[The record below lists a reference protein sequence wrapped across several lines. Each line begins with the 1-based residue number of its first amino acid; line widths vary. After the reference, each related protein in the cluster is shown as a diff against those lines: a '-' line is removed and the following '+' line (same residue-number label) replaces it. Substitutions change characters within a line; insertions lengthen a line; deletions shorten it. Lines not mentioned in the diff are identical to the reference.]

1 MKILFVGF
9 NAKYI
14 NPTNQL
20 IHRMLKLFAKVDLYG
35 PGFVSDEELDR
46 GLSAFSQARGPFDF
60 IITTTQLA
68 IEANPEETENFYR
81 KYSLLQWGHSSIRF
95 FMTDVKKY
103 MGRSTVPKL
112 VFVMDLD
119 THGVSQKTLNSLIN
133 FSDYIV
139 AWGNGFSRKNSELP
153 YLELE
158 SDYKR
163 KAKLVPLGL
172 WNQFCEDH
180 RARFLNL
187 GHFVGLHEFDF
198 SPLNARRYHVSVAGQ
213 LYYARNKA
221 LRDLRRSDR
230 LCVGSTGYRLAFSL
244 ADKLGFSPYSKL
256 ISQTIYR
263 LLFKNLLCTSQISM
277 TDGAAYDM
285 VIRKFFEIPAAG
297 AVLLARPCA
306 GFEALGFRDAE
317 SAIIL
322 NENDPV
328 GQVLALLKSPDH
340 LQSIANKGRELVWQH
355 HSITARAQQMK
366 SALDRIKGGIFKGSS
381 WRAGQFILTD

>member
-9 NAKYI
+9 NAEYI

-20 IHRMLKLFAKVDLYG
+20 IHRMLKLFAEVVFYG
-35 PGFVSDEELDR
+35 PGFVSDKELHR
-46 GLSAFSQARGPFDF
+46 GVKAFYDQHGPFDF
-60 IITTTQLA
+60 LATTSQLA
-68 IEANPEETENFYR
+68 ADAIPKATESFYR
-81 KYSLLQWGHSSIRF
+81 RNALCPWDKPPVGL
-95 FMTDVKKY
+95 FMTDARKY
-103 MGRSTVPKL
+103 MERSSVPKL

-119 THGVSQKTLNSLIN
+119 THGVSQKTLDSLIN

-139 AWGNGFSRKNSELP
+139 AWGNGFSRKNSELT

-163 KAKLVPLGL
+163 KARLVPLGL
-172 WNQFCEDH
+172 WNQFCEDY

-213 LYYARNKA
+213 LYYARKKA

-230 LCVGSTGYRLAFSL
+230 ISVGSTGYRLAFSL

-256 ISQTIYR
+256 MSQTIYR

-340 LQSIANKGRELVWQH
+340 LQSIANKGQELVWQH

-366 SALDRIKGGIFKGSS
+366 SALDRIVSGSFKGSS
-381 WRAGQFILTD
+381 WCAGRFILTD